1 MNQKF
6 IPAPMATLM
15 TMYPEAPV
23 LPPEIQ
29 AKADALHAETMA
41 LAEALMRSVPLPGND
56 TIH

>member
-1 MNQKF
+1 MNPKF

-29 AKADALHAETMA
+29 AKADAAHAATMA
-41 LAEALMRSVPLPGND
+41 LVEALCRSTSMPGND